1 MSDDGNGNGDFV
13 TIPTFDQFKVDQASL
28 CHAYRSHFE
37 TKITNMEKNIK
48 GRVNIVGV
56 TLGLVVTVLTLV
68 NVYLSLVG
76 S

>member
-1 MSDDGNGNGDFV
+1 MSDDGNGNGDFITPIV
-13 TIPTFDQFKVDQASL
+13 FDQFKTDQASL
-28 CHAYRSHFE
+28 CKAYRNHFE